1 MAKITTDY
9 ITLQQFLKLEDI
21 ASSGGEA
28 KVLVSQLDITVNG
41 EKENRR
47 GKKLYPGDE
56 IIISGKKYTVEKCLS
71 EVCA

>member
-1 MAKITTDY
+1 MTKITTDY

-41 EKENRR
+41 EK
-47 GKKLYPGDE
+47 
-56 IIISGKKYTVEKCLS
+56 
-71 EVCA
+71 

>member
-9 ITLQQFLKLEDI
+9 ITLQQFLKLEAI

-41 EKENRR
+41 EQENRR

-56 IIISGKKYTVEKCLS
+56 IIISGKKYTVEK
-71 EVCA
+71 

>member
-9 ITLQQFLKLEDI
+9 ITLQQFLKLEGI
-21 ASSGGEA
+21 AQTGGEA
-28 KVLVSQLDITVNG
+28 KILCAELDITVNG

-56 IIISGKKYTVEKCLS
+56 IRISGKKYTVEK
-71 EVCA
+71 

>member
-1 MAKITTDY
+1 MPFKEKTMTKITTDY

-56 IIISGKKYTVEKCLS
+56 IIISGKKYTVEK
-71 EVCA
+71 